1 MVATVRKEVPEMLCG
16 GEQAGIG
23 RGGAAVVGKRLQH
36 AQSRVHSAHL
46 SPVRP
51 TPRRETV
58 LDRERGMNEAV

>member
-1 MVATVRKEVPEMLCG
+1 MLCG

-46 SPVRP
+46 SHVRP
-51 TPRRETV
+51 AARRETA
-58 LDRERGMNEAV
+58 LDREREMNEAA